1 MQALQSG
8 CYWSR
13 WALKLYWSWV
23 SQPVSLWRKALL
35 LILLVK
41 RTFLKA
47 KVGKNRQLNS
57 RGHREGEFCFHTVLF
72 LFSALFLYKGLYLCM
87 YFSADWTRFFQE
99 FNLMFIH
106 YFIHHS
112 FIQSNHTLGYC
123 RSYLNSCF
131 HPNRMFFSC
140 FQLKLTHRIQ
150 FVKCKP
156 ISVVVK
162 AGMLV

>member
-1 MQALQSG
+1 MVMQALQSG

-13 WALKLYWSWV
+13 WALKLYWSRV

-72 LFSALFLYKGLYLCM
+72 FNVSLFIFSALFLYKGLYLCV

-99 FNLMFIH
+99 FNSMFIH

-112 FIQSNHTLGYC
+112 FIQSVQPYTWL
-123 RSYLNSCF
+123 LQVIF
-131 HPNRMFFSC
+131 EQLFSPQQNV
-140 FQLKLTHRIQ
+140 FLLFPANTSD
-150 FVKCKP
+150 
-156 ISVVVK
+156 SVCQVQTN
-162 AGMLV
+162 